1 MTDISIDKESSTPV
15 YRQII
20 QYFEKMISQGKL
32 TQGYRLPPERKLARA
47 LGVNRTTVLN
57 AYQALKEA
65 GLVEG
70 HVGRGTTVLPPSG
83 PAEVERHGAQP
94 LRWPQLLRRQ
104 TGTPWEGVIRDLH
117 ALTERK
123 DSIILSIGCPAPDL
137 VPTRVLMEAQQAVIA
152 ERGPEAFSSGPCEGV
167 SGFRIALSALMERR
181 GAACD
186 PEAILVTSGSQQA
199 IDLIARVLLE
209 PGDTVVVEEPSYF
222 GALNVFRQAEA
233 RLVGVPVDRS
243 GMRTDLLE
251 AVLQRH
257 RPKCIYTLPTHQ
269 NPSGA
274 LLSLERRREL
284 LELAHRYRVPVVE
297 DDIYHDLSYDME
309 PPPPVKA
316 LDGED
321 LVIYV
326 SSFSKLVAPGLRIG
340 WVVAPRP
347 VFHQLV
353 LARQLSDLHSATL
366 SQLVLERLLTSGA
379 LLRHA
384 AELRQAYARRRDTME
399 DALRALAPEGVSW
412 TKPAGGFYFWC
423 RLPAVP
429 QAALLARAGEERVS
443 YLPGAPCFV
452 HEPPEHR
459 VRLSYAHCP
468 ADAIHEGVARLM
480 RAVRKVPRPSGQPAV
495 RMAETRPLV

>member
-1 MTDISIDKESSTPV
+1 
-15 YRQII
+15 
-20 QYFEKMISQGKL
+20 
-32 TQGYRLPPERKLARA
+32 
-47 LGVNRTTVLN
+47 
-57 AYQALKEA
+57 
-65 GLVEG
+65 
-70 HVGRGTTVLPPSG
+70 
-83 PAEVERHGAQP
+83 
-94 LRWPQLLRRQ
+94 
-104 TGTPWEGVIRDLH
+104 
-117 ALTERK
+117 
-123 DSIILSIGCPAPDL
+123 
-137 VPTRVLMEAQQAVIA
+137 
-152 ERGPEAFSSGPCEGV
+152 
-167 SGFRIALSALMERR
+167 
-181 GAACD
+181 
-186 PEAILVTSGSQQA
+186 
-199 IDLIARVLLE
+199 
-209 PGDTVVVEEPSYF
+209 
-222 GALNVFRQAEA
+222 
-233 RLVGVPVDRS
+233 
-243 GMRTDLLE
+243 
-251 AVLQRH
+251 
-257 RPKCIYTLPTHQ
+257 
-269 NPSGA
+269 
-274 LLSLERRREL
+274 
-284 LELAHRYRVPVVE
+284 VPVVE
-297 DDIYHDLSYDME
+297 DDIYHDLSYDTD

-316 LDGED
+316 LDGGD

-347 VFHQLV
+347 LFHQLV